1 MCFVVQPSVGIS
13 GATSF
18 DICALDRPQASF
30 TPRTKLT
37 SLHPRAHL
45 IFARPHQISED
56 SSSTSFPRSRARL
69 DRCACKLPRSNKRP
83 LSLLRL
89 LARLTKAACTQNK
102 EFLSGRTLACQRLG
116 VIGASLV
123 LLAAPSVAADLPVA
137 YQAPASSVADITS
150 SQNTTC
156 SQFDLAEASFSDQND
171 PVNPFTLFGN
181 TRKKFLIEILEGT
194 KVISRKK
201 GFTTTTCVS
210 GVAIG
215 QQTKQFDNL
224 PESAKTDAADNQ
236 LCSKR
241 TGPDLQLTCNA
252 SCAQA
257 CTAALNEYA
266 DRDSRLTGY
275 SIDGKT
281 KDKLSKS
288 CTKQCTYECAKP
300 GDKYGFAIPYRARE

>member
-224 PESAKTDAADNQ
+224 PESAKV
-236 LCSKR
+236 L
-241 TGPDLQLTCNA
+241 
-252 SCAQA
+252 
-257 CTAALNEYA
+257 
-266 DRDSRLTGY
+266 SR
-275 SIDGKT
+275 
-281 KDKLSKS
+281 
-288 CTKQCTYECAKP
+288 P
-300 GDKYGFAIPYRARE
+300 